1 MAEQKQ
7 NPIEAIMK
15 DIAYLD
21 AKQQQMTSNLI
32 ENLMRENQMIQQQY
46 QMAMKKIEELTKTEK
61 KTKK

>member
-7 NPIEAIMK
+7 NPVELIMK

-32 ENLMRENQMIQQQY
+32 ENLIRENQMLQQQY
-46 QMAMKKIEELTKTEK
+46 QMAMKKIEELTKADK
-61 KTKK
+61 KPKK